1 MSAKSP
7 AHLLLQVRAL
17 HERLAQRRTAEAVA
31 VRQHEQEVARDLQNR
46 LAALALPDAAST
58 EEFSS
63 AVASRRALAGLVV
76 AGWERAA
83 AAAEHVDLA
92 RAQWLVAERDR
103 ESMDRLVAQLRAEQE
118 ERRMRLEQRE
128 ADDLAGSRHDHATR
142 THDRSD
148 S

>member
-1 MSAKSP
+1 MTAKTP

-17 HERLAQRRTAEAVA
+17 HERMAQRRTAEAVA
-31 VRQHEQEVARDLQNR
+31 ARTREEEHARALQTR
-46 LAALALPDAAST
+46 LAALALPESAGT

-76 AGWERAA
+76 AQWESAAA
-83 AAAEHVDLA
+83 AAAEVDLA

-103 ESMDRLVAQLRAEQE
+103 ESMDRVVAQLRAEQD
-118 ERRMRLEQRE
+118 ERRARLEQRE
-128 ADDLAGSRHDHATR
+128 ADDLAGSRHDRATR